1 MINIKRIGSLALAAL
16 LLTSTACTLS
26 VPSDKGGENQNAQI
40 VNAPSDPDT
49 APETDPEEPD
59 APQEE
64 QFVLA
69 EMDSKYHSYCDGKV
83 YYREYKK
90 SDYAEDIMLYY
101 GDPFTGGIYNSTT
114 PKKLCALNADGS
126 VETITEEDP
135 GQGVMYVIDNVL
147 YSQYFMEDG
156 AEADI
161 NPTHVYKYDLKTKE
175 RKDIPGYCQVE
186 GRIGDDL
193 ILLSNSL
200 YDVTGYVAGV
210 YCIVDPKDYT
220 ISASFDSGTTFICS
234 DYNSMY
240 GIKVDSDYSNGDPEF
255 SATIYRAKSDGSVDT
270 LATLDASNFS
280 EWYMG
285 YPEVTCYQIVGSHLF
300 VNLGYYAGTGHF
312 YQEGMILDIDTINKT
327 YKKIADVDVE
337 TFYITEGMDGMFAN
351 YYQYNENDGIS
362 KPVCTPI
369 DGSGELKAED
379 YAGQQYMKPYYHY
392 ADTDNFKSGE
402 VSIYTDVAGKPTKLI
417 SKSDYDGFGY
427 TLGIEEGVDYDIADQ
442 TELYN
447 VEYAG
452 NKLFF
457 SIAIMERNSEYD
469 VGWRYCYKV
478 KKFANFVKDLKTGEV
493 TKLYE
498 E

>member
-40 VNAPSDPDT
+40 VKAPTEPDT
-49 APETDPEEPD
+49 APETDPEEPE
-59 APQEE
+59 APAEE

-69 EMDSKYHSYCDGKV
+69 QMDSKYHSYCDGKV

-126 VETITEEDP
+126 VETITEDDP

-156 AEADI
+156 AEADL
-161 NPTHVYKYDLKTKE
+161 NATHVYKYDLNTKE
-175 RKDIPGYCQVE
+175 KKDIPGYCEVY
-186 GRIGDDL
+186 GRVGDDL
-193 ILLSNSL
+193 VLLSNSR
-200 YDVTGYVAGV
+200 YDVTGYVPGILCLV
-210 YCIVDPKDYT
+210 NPKDYT
-220 ISASFDSGTTFICS
+220 ISSSFDAGTTYIGS
-234 DYNSMY
+234 DYDSMY
-240 GIKVDSDYSNGDPEF
+240 GILVDSDYSKGDPEF
-255 SATIYRAKSDGSVDT
+255 SAKVFRGKADGTVDT
-270 LATLDASNFS
+270 VASFDPSYFS
-280 EWYMG
+280 DWYMG
-285 YPEVTCYQIVGSHLF
+285 YPEVTCFQTVGNHLF
-300 VNLGYYAGTGHF
+300 LNIGYYQGTGHF
-312 YQEGMILDIDTINKT
+312 YQEGMIVDIDITNKSC
-327 YKKIADVDVE
+327 KKVADVTTE
-337 TFYITEGMDGMFAN
+337 TFYVTEGMDGMFVN
-351 YYQYNENDGIS
+351 ILDYNFENDKTETICI
-362 KPVCTPI
+362 PV
-369 DGSGELKAED
+369 DGEGEMKAED
-379 YAGQQYMKPYYHY
+379 YSGQQYMKPYFHY
-392 ADTDNFKSGE
+392 GDTNNFKSGE
-402 VSIYTDVAGKPTKLI
+402 VSIYTDVAGKPVKLI

-427 TLGIEEGVDYDIADQ
+427 TLGSEEGVDYDIANQ

-457 SIAIMERNSEYD
+457 SIAEMERNSEFD
-469 VGWRYCYKV
+469 VGWRYTYKV
-478 KKFANFVKDLKTGEV
+478 KRFANFVKDLKTGEV
-493 TKLYE
+493 KKLYE